1 MPDPRFFAACGP
13 FTLEEVSEIA
23 DATLSRPKEGGR
35 EIRGVAPLETA
46 TPDDIAFYRDRKYVR
61 QFSTSRAGAC
71 LVSRSEAKGAPESMV
86 LLFTDDPH
94 FAYAR
99 VADAFYPEPEIVP
112 GLAAGACVDPSAS
125 VGLGSRI
132 EANAVVGPG
141 AVVGARSLIGAGTV
155 IGPNVVI
162 GDDSRIGS
170 NATLRCC
177 LVGARVRLFSGV
189 RIGEDGFGLTE
200 GPRGPLRVPQLGR
213 VVIEDDVE
221 IGANTT
227 IDRGSGPDT
236 VIGRGSRIDNLV
248 QIGHNVKI
256 GEGCIIVAQAGISG
270 SSVLG
275 DRVVLAGQG
284 GIAGHLK
291 VGDGA
296 RIGGQAGVIRDIAE
310 GETVVGFPAMPA
322 RKYFRGVAV
331 LHRLADRKSG

>member
-13 FTLEEVSEIA
+13 FTLEQLGEIGG
-23 DATLSRPKEGGR
+23 ATLSRPEEAGR
-35 EIRGVAPLETA
+35 QIRGVAPLETA
-46 TPDDIAFYRDRKYVR
+46 TPDDVAFYRDRKYAG

-71 LVSRSEAKGAPESMV
+71 LVSQSEAKGAPEGMV
-86 LLFTDDPH
+86 LLLTDNPYL
-94 FAYAR
+94 AYAR

-112 GLAAGACVDPSAS
+112 GLAAGAYVDPSAS
-125 VGLGSRI
+125 VGPGSRI

-141 AVVGARSLIGAGTV
+141 AVVGARCLIGAGAV
-155 IGPNVVI
+155 VGSNVVV

-170 NATLRCC
+170 NATLRYC
-177 LVGARVRLFSGV
+177 LVGERVRLFSGV
-189 RIGEDGFGLTE
+189 RIGEDGFGLVE
-200 GPRGPLRVPQLGR
+200 GPRGPLCVPQLGR

-248 QIGHNVKI
+248 QIGHNVRI

-275 DRVVLAGQG
+275 ARVVLAGQG

-291 VGDGA
+291 IGDGA
-296 RIGGQAGVIRDIAE
+296 RIGGQAGVIRDVAE